1 VSNRDELMNAFRMGP
16 EDLAAN
22 REGRLSPGQIQRLR
36 GNLRINAIVLL
47 PFQLILVAIVIIGRP
62 SAPGYVILGGVFALL
77 TIAEVSWAVR
87 IRRAVGAGR
96 VRCLRGRIAVRRSF
110 QTGTWI
116 AVGGERN
123 RLWAPARYVAPDAA
137 YRVYVAPAVKLVVA
151 MEPEDYD

>member
-1 VSNRDELMNAFRMGP
+1 MSNKEDLLGAFRIGP

-22 REGRLSPGQIQRLR
+22 REGRLSAGQVQRLR

-47 PFQLILVAIVIIGRP
+47 PFQVLLIAIVIIGRP

-77 TIAEVSWAVR
+77 TAAEVSWALR
-87 IRRAVGAGR
+87 IRRAIDTGT
-96 VRCLRGRIAVRRSF
+96 VRCLRGRIKVRRSF
-110 QTGTWI
+110 QSGTWI

-123 RLWAPARYVAPDAA
+123 RLWAPARYVAHDGS
-137 YRVYVAPAVKLVVA
+137 YRVYVSRAVKLVVA